1 MSAPTTSELVSVHT
15 IRVLVADDH
24 MLVRAGLRA
33 VLDRMPEVEVVG
45 EAESGA
51 EVIAL
56 AARCRPDVVIMD
68 LDMPGDAG
76 LAATRALTA
85 SEPHPSILVLT
96 THPESDGVIDAL
108 RAGAAGYLTKN
119 LAREE
124 LESAIRIAAAGEIY
138 VRPHVGRLLAATLR
152 RPAPAVAA
160 DPARVKYD
168 GLSAREQA
176 VLRLVAEGNTGPE
189 IGRSLGIAAKTVDT
203 YRHRIQEKIGLAHR
217 RDYIRF
223 ALALGLLKN

>member
-1 MSAPTTSELVSVHT
+1 MSAPTTSELVLVRV
-15 IRVLVADDH
+15 IRVLLVDDH

-33 VLDRMPEVEVVG
+33 VLNFMPDMEIVG
-45 EAESGA
+45 EAASGEEA
-51 EVIAL
+51 IAL
-56 AARCRPDVVIMD
+56 VARCHPDVVIMD
-68 LDMPGDAG
+68 LDMPGDGG

-85 SEPHPSILVLT
+85 VESHPSILVLT
-96 THPESDGVIDAL
+96 MHPEAEGVIDAL
-108 RAGAAGYLTKN
+108 RAGAVGYLTKN
-119 LAREE
+119 LAQDE
-124 LESAIRIAAAGEIY
+124 LATAIRVAAAGEIY

-152 RPAPAVAA
+152 RSTTPVVA
-160 DPARVKYD
+160 DPARLKYE

-176 VLRLVAEGNTGPE
+176 VLLLVAEGNTGPE

-223 ALALGLLKN
+223 ALNLGILKN